1 MRDLEKKQK
10 IAERRAERERA
21 DRRRAENGDRE
32 TRKRLKKMEDV
43 ISALLD
49 NANGLVPADA
59 AARFRARE

>member
-10 IAERRAERERA
+10 IAERRAERERVY
-21 DRRRAENGDRE
+21 RRSAENGDRE

-43 ISALLD
+43 IGALIEQ
-49 NANGLVPADA
+49 GIVPADA